1 MAEYSEQQVYAEQ
14 AYAEQ
19 PVKQE
24 PNAPIPQAS
33 EDVYQQNGTEQPA
46 GPQPQPQH
54 QQQHQQLSAAP
65 TAQPPA
71 GGRHD
76 TTMTPVRRQFN
87 AMRPCWVGRRGQVT
101 GSVAGR

>member
-19 PVKQE
+19 PVKLE
-24 PNAPIPQAS
+24 PNGPIPQAS
-33 EDVYQQNGTEQPA
+33 EEVYQQNGTELPA

-76 TTMTPVRRQFN
+76 TTMTPVRRQSH
-87 AMRPCWVGRRGQVT
+87 ARRPCGVGGV
-101 GSVAGR
+101 GK